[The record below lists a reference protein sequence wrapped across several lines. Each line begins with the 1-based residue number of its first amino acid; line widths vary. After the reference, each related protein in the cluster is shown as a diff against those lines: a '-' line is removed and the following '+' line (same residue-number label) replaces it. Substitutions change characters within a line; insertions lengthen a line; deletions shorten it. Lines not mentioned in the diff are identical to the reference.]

1 MRLRSGLTY
10 TTSVGNL
17 ADKLAQ
23 QELSEANFN
32 IGPTKDLPIQPFN
45 GTTDIVKWFARF
57 ELVGAIQETPWTDDE
72 KKKWFPLCLTSI
84 PMSFY
89 NTLTTAQ
96 KGDWGQTV
104 TAFKTEYSS
113 PDRQQQYMAR
123 LSCIKQAPTETVQEF
138 YSRLIDMAT
147 TAYSG
152 ISADINKSLF

>member
-10 TTSVGNL
+10 PSPVENL

-45 GTTDIVKWFARF
+45 GTTDIVKWLARF
-57 ELVGAIQETPWTDDE
+57 EMVGAIQATPWTEDE

-89 NTLTTAQ
+89 NTLTITQ
-96 KGDWGQTV
+96 KGDWNQTV
-104 TAFKTEYSS
+104 NAFKTEYSS
-113 PDRQQQYMAR
+113 PDRQQPKR
-123 LSCIKQAPTETVQEF
+123 CRNFIH
-138 YSRLIDMAT
+138 D
-147 TAYSG
+147 
-152 ISADINKSLF
+152 